1 MSASFSL
8 KVEWDDFL
16 ASLADFFKAIFVGS
30 SELLISN
37 FVVSIDEITLI

>member
-16 ASLADFFKAIFVGS
+16 ASLAGFFKAIFVGS
-30 SELLISN
+30 SELISN
-37 FVVSIDEITLI
+37 FAVSIDEITLI